1 MPKNLEEDL
10 DHCCVNAKNENIS
23 LVTDRE
29 TGEIMCSTC
38 GEVISD
44 KISDM
49 SLDTVFH
56 SGEGYM
62 SKSRTGR
69 KSTLA
74 FNDMG
79 LSTLIEQ
86 SDKDSTGKS
95 LSIDNRRTFYR
106 LRQWDRNSKAKPGYR
121 NMQKAFTILEGLKG
135 KLALPNSTVEKTAY
149 IYRKALAKKICRG
162 RSVPIIITAALYA
175 ACRLTNTPRTIQ
187 DISNA
192 ANLRKASVHRI
203 YRILVQD
210 LDLTLDSYQPISF
223 VGRLTTRIDASEKTK
238 RDAIKLLTKAE
249 NQMITAGK
257 NPMAVAATVVYLA
270 AIANGEHITQ
280 TKMAK
285 VSEISSVT
293 IRNICQAL
301 RKAKIK

>member
-1 MPKNLEEDL
+1 MSKNSDDDL
-10 DHCCVNAKNENIS
+10 DHYCVNGKKENIL

-49 SLDTVFH
+49 SLDAVFH

-95 LSIDNRRTFYR
+95 LSVDNRRTFYR

-149 IYRKALAKKICRG
+149 IYRKALAKKICSG

-187 DISNA
+187 DVSNA
-192 ANLRKASVHRI
+192 SNLRRASVHRI
-203 YRILVQD
+203 YRVLVQE
-210 LDLTLDSYQPISF
+210 LNLTLDSYNPVSF
-223 VGRLTTRIDASEKTK
+223 IGRIATRIGASEKTK
-238 RDAIKLLTKAE
+238 RDAIKLLTEAE
-249 NQMITAGK
+249 KQMITSGK
-257 NPMAVAATVVYLA
+257 NPMAVAATVVYAA
-270 AIANGEHITQ
+270 AIKNGEMVTQ
-280 TKMAK
+280 TKMAE
-285 VSEISSVT
+285 VSEVSSVT
-293 IRNICQAL
+293 IRNIRQTL
-301 RKAKIK
+301 KKAKIT

>member
-1 MPKNLEEDL
+1 MSKNSDDDL
-10 DHCCVNAKNENIS
+10 DHYCVNGKKENIL

-29 TGEIMCSTC
+29 TGEIMCSEC
-38 GEVISD
+38 GEVVTD

-79 LSTLIEQ
+79 LSTLIER
-86 SDKDSTGKS
+86 SDKDSTGKNLS
-95 LSIDNRRTFYR
+95 LDNKRIFYR
-106 LRQWDRNSKAKPGYR
+106 LRMWDRNSKARPGYR

-149 IYRKALAKKICRG
+149 IYRKALAKKICSG

-175 ACRLTNTPRTIQ
+175 ACRLTSTPRTIQ
-187 DISNA
+187 DVSNA
-192 ANLRKASVHRI
+192 SNLRRASVHRI
-203 YRILVQD
+203 YRDLVQE
-210 LDLTLDSYQPISF
+210 LNLTINSYNPVSF
-223 VGRLTTRIDASEKTK
+223 IGRIATRIGASEKTK
-238 RDAIKLLTKAE
+238 RDAIKLLTEAE
-249 NQMITAGK
+249 KQMITSGK
-257 NPMAVAATVVYLA
+257 NPMAVAATVVYVA
-270 AIANGEHITQ
+270 AIKNGETVTQ
-280 TKMAK
+280 TKMAQ
-285 VSEISSVT
+285 VSEVSSVT
-293 IRNICQAL
+293 IRNIRQTL
-301 RKAKIK
+301 KKAKIT

>member
-1 MPKNLEEDL
+1 MSKNSDDDL
-10 DHCCVNAKNENIS
+10 DHYCVNGKKENIL

-49 SLDTVFH
+49 SLDAVFH

-95 LSIDNRRTFYR
+95 LSVDNRRTFYR

-149 IYRKALAKKICRG
+149 IYRKALAKKICSG

-187 DISNA
+187 DVSNA
-192 ANLRKASVHRI
+192 SNLRRASVHRI
-203 YRILVQD
+203 YRVLVQE
-210 LDLTLDSYQPISF
+210 LDLTLDSYNPVSF
-223 VGRLTTRIDASEKTK
+223 IGRIATRIGASEKTK
-238 RDAIKLLTKAE
+238 RDAIKLLAE
-249 NQMITAGK
+249 AEKQMITSGK
-257 NPMAVAATVVYLA
+257 NPMAMAATVVYVA
-270 AIANGEHITQ
+270 AVKNGETVTQ
-280 TKMAK
+280 TKMAE
-285 VSEISSVT
+285 VSEVSSVT
-293 IRNICQAL
+293 IRNIRQTL
-301 RKAKIK
+301 KKAKIT

>member
-1 MPKNLEEDL
+1 MSKNSDDDL
-10 DHCCVNAKNENIS
+10 DHYCVNGKKENIL

-49 SLDTVFH
+49 SLDAVFH

-79 LSTLIEQ
+79 LSTVIER

-95 LSIDNRRTFYR
+95 LSVDNRRTFYR

-135 KLALPNSTVEKTAY
+135 KLALPDSTVEKTAY
-149 IYRKALAKKICRG
+149 IYRKALTKKICGG
-162 RSVPIIITAALYA
+162 RSVPIVITAALYA
-175 ACRLTNTPRTIQ
+175 GCRLTNTPRTIQ

-192 ANLRKASVHRI
+192 SNLRRASVHRI
-203 YRILVQD
+203 YRILVQE
-210 LDLTLDSYQPISF
+210 LNLTLDSYNPISF
-223 VGRLTTRIDASEKTK
+223 IGRIATRVDVSEKTR
-238 RDAIKLLTKAE
+238 RDAIKLLAE
-249 NQMITAGK
+249 AEKQMITSGK
-257 NPMAVAATVVYLA
+257 NPMAMAATVVYVA
-270 AIANGEHITQ
+270 AVKNGETVTQ
-280 TKMAK
+280 TKMAE
-285 VSEISSVT
+285 VSEVSSVT
-293 IRNICQAL
+293 IRNIRQTL
-301 RKAKIK
+301 QKAKIT

>member
-1 MPKNLEEDL
+1 VSKNSDDDL
-10 DHCCVNAKNENIS
+10 DHYCVNGKKENIL

-49 SLDTVFH
+49 SLDAVFH

-95 LSIDNRRTFYR
+95 LSVDNRRTFYR

-149 IYRKALAKKICRG
+149 IYRKALAKKICSG

-187 DISNA
+187 DVSNA
-192 ANLRKASVHRI
+192 SNLRRASVHRI
-203 YRILVQD
+203 YRVLVQE
-210 LDLTLDSYQPISF
+210 LNLTLDSYNPVSF
-223 VGRLTTRIDASEKTK
+223 IGRIATRIGASEKTK
-238 RDAIKLLTKAE
+238 RDAIKLLTEAE
-249 NQMITAGK
+249 KQMITSGK
-257 NPMAVAATVVYLA
+257 NPMAVAATVVYVA
-270 AIANGEHITQ
+270 AIKNGEMVTQ

-285 VSEISSVT
+285 VSEVSSVT
-293 IRNICQAL
+293 IRNIRQTL
-301 RKAKIK
+301 KKAKIT

>member
-1 MPKNLEEDL
+1 MSKNSDGDL
-10 DHCCVNAKNENIS
+10 DHYCVNGKKENIL

-49 SLDTVFH
+49 SLDAVFH

-95 LSIDNRRTFYR
+95 LSVDNRRTFYR

-149 IYRKALAKKICRG
+149 IYRKALAKKICSG

-187 DISNA
+187 DVSNA
-192 ANLRKASVHRI
+192 SNLRRASVHRI
-203 YRILVQD
+203 YRVLVQE
-210 LDLTLDSYQPISF
+210 LNLTLDSYNPVSF
-223 VGRLTTRIDASEKTK
+223 IGRIATRIGASEKTK
-238 RDAIKLLTKAE
+238 RDAIKLLTEAE
-249 NQMITAGK
+249 KQMITSGK
-257 NPMAVAATVVYLA
+257 NPMAVAATVVYVA
-270 AIANGEHITQ
+270 AIKNSEMVTQ

-285 VSEISSVT
+285 VSEVSSVT
-293 IRNICQAL
+293 IRNIRQTL
-301 RKAKIK
+301 KKAKIT

>member
-95 LSIDNRRTFYR
+95 LSVDNRRTFYR

>member
-1 MPKNLEEDL
+1 MSKNSDDDL
-10 DHCCVNAKNENIS
+10 DHYCVNGKKENIL

-49 SLDTVFH
+49 SLDAVFH

-95 LSIDNRRTFYR
+95 LSVDNRRTFYR

-149 IYRKALAKKICRG
+149 IYRKALAKKICSG

-187 DISNA
+187 DVSNA
-192 ANLRKASVHRI
+192 SNLRRASVHRI
-203 YRILVQD
+203 YRVLVQE
-210 LDLTLDSYQPISF
+210 LNLTLDSYNPVSF
-223 VGRLTTRIDASEKTK
+223 IGRIATRIGASEKTK
-238 RDAIKLLTKAE
+238 RDAIKLLTEAE
-249 NQMITAGK
+249 KQMITSGK
-257 NPMAVAATVVYLA
+257 NPMAVAATVVYVA
-270 AIANGEHITQ
+270 AIKNGETVTQ
-280 TKMAK
+280 TKMAE
-285 VSEISSVT
+285 VSEVSSVT
-293 IRNICQAL
+293 IRNIRQTL
-301 RKAKIK
+301 KKVKIT